1 MNQIILKY
9 QQISDQFQR
18 PLFKK
23 KISLEIIKF
32 GIKQWQNCTQEPV
45 CFFGGRAKC
54 ERFFQRKIGVY
65 QSRKVRGTKKH
76 NYTKTRLVNFGHI

>member
-1 MNQIILKY
+1 M
-9 QQISDQFQR
+9 
-18 PLFKK
+18 
-23 KISLEIIKF
+23 IKF
-32 GIKQWQNCTQEPV
+32 EINYWQNCTQEPV
-45 CFFGGRAKC
+45 IFWGGRAKC